1 MSAFESQ
8 VMEDRILESIFLDDS
23 LWAEVI
29 DRGADKGI
37 PGDVLQYFQDPHG
50 RAELCGRVASG
61 EYSIRPP
68 HTGYRPKDDGG
79 ERVFLANEPMDRVFL
94 TAVYKWLARNMG
106 DAVHPSCTSYTEGIG
121 TGAAVKRL
129 SGEIVRLG
137 LGHKTGIVGRKLDI
151 HHYFDSVTKRDIHN
165 EFDKVERR
173 FGRSS
178 VIDVLRKY
186 YDSDVYYDSRL
197 KAYVER
203 PMGVKQ
209 GCAVSAWLA
218 NVLLYSLDKRISGI
232 EGCYMRYS
240 DDIIYVGEH
249 YGKVTALIRRH
260 LRKMGLS
267 LNDSKTEDIYPDRF
281 VRFLGYDIR
290 GGEITL
296 SRKWVK
302 FFQSNVDRRTVLD
315 KRLIDSVRRIRKK
328 GGRGMEEK
336 LDAVLVRAQKSLTR
350 FLYYGNGEYSWAS
363 SVLPVINRK
372 EDISELNKYCLDAL
386 RAVYTGKTSIGS
398 LGKSSSGGIRR
409 GTGRNVAAN
418 RKATDMLS
426 AAGRPPGWLS
436 GFLSVEAMR
445 RSITNRMLYRTLAQN
460 LLENDCHPLYGRKAL
475 HEADGGALP
484 EVGRDK
490 TVAELERR
498 YDNYLNSRPDG
509 RKRSRFYAKPLE
521 QMTVSDLISGMD
533 RKTAGEELECYLA
546 DYVRE
551 DDLFPDAAAWYWQ
564 SDIHPQLVLLRSWF
578 CARSPHKEAAGN
590 G

>member
-1 MSAFESQ
+1 MQ
-8 VMEDRILESIFLDDS
+8 DRILESIFLDDR

-29 DRGADKGI
+29 DRGVDKGVQS
-37 PGDVLQYFQDPHG
+37 DVLRYIQDPHG

-79 ERVFLANEPMDRVFL
+79 ERVFLANEPLDRMFL
-94 TAVYKWLARNMG
+94 TVVYKWLVRNMG
-106 DAVHPSCTSYTEGIG
+106 DAVHPSCTSYTEGVGSG
-121 TGAAVKRL
+121 TAVKRL

-137 LGHKTGIVGRKLDI
+137 LGDKTGIVGRKFDI
-151 HHYFDSVTKRDIHN
+151 HHYFDSVAKRDIHKA
-165 EFDKVERR
+165 FDKVERR

-178 VIDVLRKY
+178 VIDVLRRY
-186 YDSDVYYDSRL
+186 YDSDVYYDTRL

-203 PMGVKQ
+203 PMGIKQ

-232 EGCYMRYS
+232 GGCYMRYS

-249 YGKVTALIRRH
+249 YEKVTASIRRH
-260 LRKMGLS
+260 LGKMGLS
-267 LNDSKTEDIYPDRF
+267 LNDSKTEDIHPDRF

-290 GGEITL
+290 GSEITL

-302 FFQSNVDRRTVLD
+302 SFQRNVDSLTILD

-328 GGRGMEEK
+328 GGPMMERK
-336 LDAVLVRAQKSLTR
+336 LEDVLVRVQRLLAR
-350 FLYYGNGEYSWAS
+350 FLYYGDGKFSWAS
-363 SVLPVINRK
+363 IVLPVINRHS
-372 EDISELNKYCLDAL
+372 DISELNKYCLDAL

-398 LGKSSSGGIRR
+398 LGKSKSGGIQR

-418 RKATDMLS
+418 RKATSMLS
-426 AAGRPPGWLS
+426 ADGRPPGWLS
-436 GFLSVEAMR
+436 GFLSIEAMR
-445 RSITNRMLYRTLAQN
+445 RAVPNRMLYQALTQD
-460 LLENDCHPLYGRKAL
+460 LLENNPHPAYGC
-475 HEADGGALP
+475 DTSSGIDP
-484 EVGRDK
+484 EK

-509 RKRSRFYAKPLE
+509 RKQPRFYAKTLE
-521 QMTVSDLISGMD
+521 RMTLADMISGSD
-533 RKTAGEELECYLA
+533 RKTAGDDLESYLA

-551 DDLFPDAAAWYWQ
+551 GDLFPDNTSWYWQ
-564 SDIHPQLVLLRSWF
+564 SDTYPQFVILRTWF
-578 CARSPHKEAAGN
+578 GGGH
-590 G
+590 